1 MTLKLSQPP
10 PAPRVAALSPTSF
23 LAVFEATPLQ
33 RIALVKSGMKAR
45 DAKAILARLAIPQ
58 GRTFEALKVSQATVN
73 KKAAQDLLL
82 SASETERLLGVAKLV
97 GQVQSMVAESGRPDG
112 FDAPSWLSSWLVEPL
127 PALGGERPVDLMD
140 TMEGQTL
147 VSNLLAQMQSGAYA

>member
-45 DAKAILARLAIPQ
+45 DAKASRASDLSDDDHRLWRSWLGGARLTSPEHA
-58 GRTFEALKVSQATVN
+58 
-73 KKAAQDLLL
+73 
-82 SASETERLLGVAKLV
+82 
-97 GQVQSMVAESGRPDG
+97 
-112 FDAPSWLSSWLVEPL
+112 
-127 PALGGERPVDLMD
+127 
-140 TMEGQTL
+140 
-147 VSNLLAQMQSGAYA
+147 